1 MLTHTG
7 LLIVSHKP
15 LEPCA
20 NRSVCLS
27 VGGGVRTETAMEL
40 ERDKSMRSQ
49 SMTNPKQHQNPGL
62 KQRFVL
68 FFENWEDKGSWERP
82 FPPTC
87 HCGTALFWLVSMVPT
102 KTVNMSNKSNFP
114 NSSFHP
120 LQYRI
125 WTTRF
130 PRGGRRFSDW
140 TGTTLA
146 PKQEADNR
154 SDPPYTEQQTEA
166 VKCIYTPITFTS
178 QRAHGARAREE
189 ERRQTTSPSRSTRNY
204 W

>member
-1 MLTHTG
+1 MQTG
-7 LLIVSHKP
+7 ASASLSGVGFVRKLPWNYKVTKLWEAKVRNTSSNIVSVQDW
-15 LEPCA
+15 A
-20 NRSVCLS
+20 V
-27 VGGGVRTETAMEL
+27 
-40 ERDKSMRSQ
+40 
-49 SMTNPKQHQNPGL
+49 
-62 KQRFVL
+62 
-68 FFENWEDKGSWERP
+68 FFQIWEDQ

-87 HCGTALFWLVSMVPT
+87 HCGIALFWLDSTVAT
-102 KTVNMSNKSNFP
+102 KMVNMSNKTIFP
-114 NSSFHP
+114 SSSFHP

-125 WTTRF
+125 WTTPF

-178 QRAHGARAREE
+178 QRAHGAGARGE
-189 ERRQTTSPSRSTRNY
+189 ERRQTASPSRSTRNY